1 MNNKTENY
9 FFKNMKRNLFLTVVV
24 FLAMVGMLSAQ
35 EANGIK
41 GMYGIDHGKKIV
53 VATGKLHDG
62 EKPFKETIP
71 IRGEAYTYYRSE
83 MPLITIT
90 TDGPIVNSPA
100 VHGIINVADADGNV
114 IEMHAGIKI
123 RGTSSQQYDKKSY
136 RVELWADETGT
147 LMADTTFLG
156 LRSDDDWNLE
166 AMWAQPLRLRDKVA
180 NELWMEMYQ
189 LPYAANE
196 PDAMP
201 GIRMVYADL
210 FVNEEYMGVYALTER
225 MDRKQLG
232 LRKYNG
238 EIRGVLYKGNG
249 PGAPTFD
256 TLPSYDNTSDTWD
269 NYEWVYPNESDT
281 AINWNHLYSFTNFV
295 MNASDR
301 VFYAQ
306 YAAQFDKANAIDYY
320 LFINSLMAMDNMGR
334 NLFVARYKKSSTYLY
349 LPWDL
354 DAIWGLDTDGNKTY
368 NTVGLLGNGF
378 YDRLTLDC
386 NDNGFVASAMTRYN
400 ALRSD
405 ILTTEHIMEL
415 VQNQFDELA
424 ESGAYEREHEA
435 WPEFSVDES
444 QLDYLRYWLDDR
456 FAYLDREINAGCG
469 TWGIEAPEPV
479 EGPTR
484 SVEVFPNPAKDRI
497 NIRFAEAGEAIVRL
511 YDMTGRLVYSSASN
525 AQAFVISTQGL
536 GRGVYALVTIAEGKQ
551 QVDRVVVE

>member
-1 MNNKTENY
+1 
-9 FFKNMKRNLFLTVVV
+9 MKK
-24 FLAMVGMLSAQ
+24 LAFIAIMVLASGMMMAQ
-35 EANGIK
+35 TRPELK
-41 GMYGIDHGKKIV
+41 GVYGIDHNKKIV
-53 VATGKLHDG
+53 VVTEKLLDG
-62 EKPFKETIP
+62 VKPFKETVP
-71 IRGEAYTYYRSE
+71 IRGEEYTCYRSE

-100 VHGIINVADADGNV
+100 VHGLISVADADGNV
-114 IEMHAGIKI
+114 IEMHAGFKI

-136 RVELWADETGT
+136 RVELWADETGA

-189 LPYAANE
+189 LPYAESE
-196 PDAMP
+196 PDALP

-210 FVNEEYMGVYALTER
+210 FINEEYMGVYALTER
-225 MDRKQLG
+225 MDRKQLC

-256 TLPSYDNTSDTWD
+256 TLPDYDNTMDTWD

-295 MNASDR
+295 INASDN
-301 VFYAQ
+301 VFNSQ
-306 YAAQFDKANAIDYY
+306 YAAQFDKDNAVDYY
-320 LFINSLMAMDNMGR
+320 LFINSLMAVDNMGR
-334 NLFVARYKKSSTYLY
+334 NLFLARYKKSSTYIY

-354 DAIWGLDTDGNKTY
+354 DAIWGLNTNGNQTHV
-368 NTVGLLGNGF
+368 TGGLKSNGF
-378 YDRLTLDC
+378 YNRLMNDC
-386 NDNGFVASAMTRYN
+386 TDNGFVASAQTRYN
-400 ALRSD
+400 ALREN

-415 VQNQFDELA
+415 VQRQYDELV

-435 WPEFSVDES
+435 WPQFTVDES
-444 QLDYLRYWLDDR
+444 QLDYLSKWLDDR
-456 FAYLDREINAGCG
+456 FNYLDNEINAGCG

-479 EGPTR
+479 EGPTQ
-484 SVEVFPNPAKDRI
+484 SVEIFPNPAKDRI
-497 NIRFAEAGEAIVRL
+497 NVRFAEAGEAVVNM
-511 YDMTGRLVYSSASN
+511 YDMTGRLVYSHASN
-525 AQAFVISTQGL
+525 TQAFVISTQGL
-536 GRGVYALVTIAEGKQ
+536 SQGVYTLVVNVDGKQ

>member
-1 MNNKTENY
+1 MKK
-9 FFKNMKRNLFLTVVV
+9 FFVFV
-24 FLAMVGMLSAQ
+24 FLLCVSGVMMAQ
-35 EANGIK
+35 EVQKNQKIVGV
-41 GMYGIDHGKKIV
+41 DHEKKIIV
-53 VATGKLHDG
+53 VTGRLLEGLKPYKELMELDG
-62 EKPFKETIP
+62 ET
-71 IRGEAYTYYRSE
+71 YTYYRSE

-114 IEMHAGIKI
+114 ITMHAGFKI

-189 LPYAANE
+189 LPYAESE
-196 PDAMP
+196 PDARP

-210 FVNEEYMGVYALTER
+210 FINDEYLGVYALTER

-238 EIRGVLYKGNG
+238 DIRGVLYKGNG

-256 TLPSYDNTSDTWD
+256 SLPDYDNTQDTWD

-295 MNASDR
+295 MNASDN
-301 VFYAQ
+301 VFYSQ
-306 YAAQFDKANAIDYY
+306 YSAQFDTDNAINYY

-334 NLFVARYKKSSTYLY
+334 NLFLARYKKSSTYMY

-368 NTVGLLGNGF
+368 NTAGLKTNGF
-378 YDRLTLDC
+378 FDRLMQDC
-386 NDNGFVASAMTRYN
+386 NENGFVAIAQTRYN
-400 ALRSD
+400 ALRND
-405 ILTTEHIMEL
+405 ILTTEHIMEM
-415 VQNQFDELA
+415 VQNQYDALV
-424 ESGAYEREHEA
+424 ESGAYEREHEV
-435 WPEFSVDES
+435 WPDFTVDEN
-444 QLDYLRYWLDDR
+444 QLTYLREWLDDR
-456 FAYLDREINAGCG
+456 FSYLDAEINAGCG
-469 TWGIEAPEPV
+469 TWGIESPEAPEPV
-479 EGPTR
+479 EGQNQC
-484 SVEVFPNPAKDRI
+484 VEVFPNPAKDRI
-497 NIRFAEAGEAIVRL
+497 NIRFAEAGEASVRL

-525 AQAFVISTQGL
+525 TLAIVISTQGL
-536 GRGVYALVTIAEGKQ
+536 SQGVYTLVTNVGGMQ
-551 QVDRVVVE
+551 QVNRVVVE

>member
-1 MNNKTENY
+1 MKKMIWVGILLSMTTMVMAQDIQPIKKMFGVDHEKKIIVTTGRQLEGMKSYKEPMDVCGENY
-9 FFKNMKRNLFLTVVV
+9 TC
-24 FLAMVGMLSAQ
+24 
-35 EANGIK
+35 
-41 GMYGIDHGKKIV
+41 
-53 VATGKLHDG
+53 
-62 EKPFKETIP
+62 
-71 IRGEAYTYYRSE
+71 YRSE

-100 VHGIINVADADGNV
+100 VHGIINVANADGDV
-114 IEMHAGIKI
+114 ITMHAGFKI

-189 LPYAANE
+189 LPYAESE
-196 PDAMP
+196 PEALP
-201 GIRMVYADL
+201 GIRMVYADV
-210 FVNEEYMGVYALTER
+210 FINNEYMGVYALTER

-238 EIRGVLYKGNG
+238 DIRGVLYKGNG

-256 TLPSYDNTSDTWD
+256 SLPNYDNTLDTWG

-295 MNASDR
+295 MNASDN
-301 VFYAQ
+301 VFYSQ
-306 YAAQFDKANAIDYY
+306 YSAQFDKENAIDYY

-334 NLFVARYKKSSTYLY
+334 NLFVARYKKSSTYMY

-368 NTVGLLGNGF
+368 NTAGLKSNGF
-378 YDRLTLDC
+378 IDRLTQDC
-386 NDNGFVASAMTRYN
+386 NDNGFVASAKARYN
-400 ALRSD
+400 ALRNTV
-405 ILTTEHIMEL
+405 LNREHIMEL
-415 VQNQFDELA
+415 VQRQYEELL
-424 ESGAYEREHEA
+424 ESGAYDREHEA
-435 WPEFSVDES
+435 WPDFVVDES
-444 QLDYLRYWLDDR
+444 QLTYMSDWLNDR
-456 FAYLDREINAGCG
+456 FNYLDGEINAGCG

-479 EGPTR
+479 EVPTR
-484 SVEVFPNPAKDRI
+484 NVEVFPNPAKDRI
-497 NIRFAEAGEAIVRL
+497 NVRFTEECEASVKL
-511 YDMTGRLVYSSASN
+511 YDMMGRLVYSNASHK
-525 AQAFVISTQGL
+525 QVFVISTQGL
-536 GRGVYALVTIAEGKQ
+536 GQGVYTLVTISGGKQ